1 MQQPLLRLDS
11 IEKSFGGVRALRG
24 VNFEL
29 LAGEVHALVGEN
41 GAGKSTMVK
50 IITGAQTPDSGSI
63 TLSGKTI
70 GNNSPGLAKSLGI
83 AAIYQQPALFADLTV
98 AENIALR
105 VQPPT
110 GIGFINWRRRR
121 NFASDLLSRIGARI
135 DPSKRVNQLR
145 LPEQQL
151 VEIACALGNK
161 PKLLI
166 LDEPTASLSDAE
178 VQRLF
183 AIIRDLRQQSVGMIY
198 ISHRLEELAGIADRV
213 TVLRDGNQ
221 VCTHLMADVDRTKL
235 IRLMV
240 GRDVETVY
248 PTGKADAGEVVLET
262 RSLTSR
268 SNGVRNVN
276 LSLRRGEILGLG
288 GLMGSGRSELA
299 RTLFGIDPASGG
311 QIRVNGRI
319 VQINSPINAISQG
332 IAYLPEDRIKHGVV
346 PEMSVAVNT
355 TLAILRSIS
364 RGTLI
369 DFKRERSVAEMFV
382 KQLGTKTQSI
392 ETAVGQLSGGNQQ
405 KVAIARWLAS
415 KPVIMILDEPTQ
427 GVDVGAKAE
436 IHALI
441 RRLTLDGIAV
451 LLISSELPELLGMS
465 DRIAV
470 MNTGQVAGILER
482 GDATQERILDMA
494 FTNTSSGAPE

>member
-1 MQQPLLRLDS
+1 
-11 IEKSFGGVRALRG
+11 
-24 VNFEL
+24 
-29 LAGEVHALVGEN
+29 
-41 GAGKSTMVK
+41 
-50 IITGAQTPDSGSI
+50 
-63 TLSGKTI
+63 
-70 GNNSPGLAKSLGI
+70 
-83 AAIYQQPALFADLTV
+83 
-98 AENIALR
+98 
-105 VQPPT
+105 
-110 GIGFINWRRRR
+110 
-121 NFASDLLSRIGARI
+121 
-135 DPSKRVNQLR
+135 
-145 LPEQQL
+145 
-151 VEIACALGNK
+151 
-161 PKLLI
+161 
-166 LDEPTASLSDAE
+166 
-178 VQRLF
+178 
-183 AIIRDLRQQSVGMIY
+183 
-198 ISHRLEELAGIADRV
+198 
-213 TVLRDGNQ
+213 
-221 VCTHLMADVDRTKL
+221 
-235 IRLMV
+235 
-240 GRDVETVY
+240 
-248 PTGKADAGEVVLET
+248 
-262 RSLTSR
+262 
-268 SNGVRNVN
+268 
-276 LSLRRGEILGLG
+276 
-288 GLMGSGRSELA
+288 LMGSGRSELA

-319 VQINSPINAISQG
+319 VQINSPINAISHG

-494 FTNTSSGAPE
+494 FTNTLSGAPE